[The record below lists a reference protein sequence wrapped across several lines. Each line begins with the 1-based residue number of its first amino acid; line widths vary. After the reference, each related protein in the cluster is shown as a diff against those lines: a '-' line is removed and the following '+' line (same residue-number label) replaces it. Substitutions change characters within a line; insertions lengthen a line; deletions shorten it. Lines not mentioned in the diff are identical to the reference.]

1 MILVTDVR
9 RLTEEDESSFYA
21 LARYAFHKPQSE
33 TRDRAFASLYAHSDA
48 WGTGNPLSSG
58 LLGTHFVVDLA
69 GVTYK
74 MSGVGYVAS
83 YPEASGQGGI
93 RTIMAQAFADMRA
106 NGETLSYLAPFSATF
121 YRRFGYEGAFD
132 QVTHEMAAADL
143 PKVPRHSG
151 AVTVVRVPFRAAI
164 DAMAAVYGR
173 SKETTRGGLRR
184 ADWWWLNMA
193 DHYPNREAAVAML
206 GDHPTGYVIYERVG
220 DLFWVHELFYDD
232 LESLLALT
240 QFCAAHR
247 TAFARFRYTTGDP
260 ESLHDLLPDPS
271 VLTSQVRPYMMA
283 RIVDVEDFMTRYP
296 YQVSDL
302 APVVFGIKDDNI
314 PENDGRWRLAINDG
328 QASFTRDTS
337 GVPAITLTIQE
348 LVKVCFGVRS
358 LRDAYNFGLIDG
370 DPFTV
375 ASLDDAFLQR
385 QTQLF
390 DYF

>member
-1 MILVTDVR
+1 MTDVR
-9 RLTEEDESSFYA
+9 RLTAEDEASFYA
-21 LARYAFHKPQSE
+21 LARYAFHKPQSA
-33 TRDRAFASLYAHSDA
+33 TRDRAFASLYDHSAA
-48 WGTGNPLSSG
+48 WGTGSPLTSG
-58 LLGTHFVVDLA
+58 LLGTHFTVDLA
-69 GVTYK
+69 GVAYK

-83 YPEASGQGGI
+83 YPEASGKGGI
-93 RTIMAQAFADMRA
+93 HTIMGQAFADMRA
-106 NGETLSYLAPFSATF
+106 NGETLSYLAPFSAPF

-132 QVTHEMAAADL
+132 QVTHEIDAAAL

-151 AVTVVRVPFRAAI
+151 AVSVDRVPFRAAI
-164 DAMAAVYGR
+164 EAMTTVYGR

-193 DHYPNREAAVAML
+193 DHYPSREVAVASL
-206 GDHPTGYVIYERVG
+206 GDHPTGYVIYERSG

-232 LESLLALT
+232 LDSLLALV

-271 VLTSQVRPYMMA
+271 ALRSSVRAFMMA
-283 RIVDVEDFMTRYP
+283 RIVDVKDFMTRYP

-302 APVVFGIKDDNI
+302 APVVFGIQDTNI

-328 QASFTRDTS
+328 QASFERDTS
-337 GVPAITLTIQE
+337 GVPAITLSIQQ
-348 LVKVCFGVRS
+348 LVKVTFGVRS
-358 LRDAYNFGLIDG
+358 LRDAYNLGLIDG